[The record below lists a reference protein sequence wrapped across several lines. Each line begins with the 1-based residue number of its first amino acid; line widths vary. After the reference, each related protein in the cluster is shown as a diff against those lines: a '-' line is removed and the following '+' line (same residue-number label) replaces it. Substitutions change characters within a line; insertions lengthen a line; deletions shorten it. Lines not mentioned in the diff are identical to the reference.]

1 MNARDAELTEDGGNI
16 EIRVPI
22 ASRDM
27 LDTIIEL
34 EFKEEIHWDGVEGKE
49 NDVYGLGDGLN
60 RPGADTEPAQNINY
74 SRGRKSIRRRGI
86 NEVLKLAY
94 SAGGRAL
101 SGNRDPLPVPAIV
114 SCFPHIPPPSF
125 S

>member
-1 MNARDAELTEDGGNI
+1 MNARDAELTEDGCNI

-49 NDVYGLGDGLN
+49 NDVYGLGDGL
-60 RPGADTEPAQNINY
+60 
-74 SRGRKSIRRRGI
+74 K
-86 NEVLKLAY
+86 
-94 SAGGRAL
+94 
-101 SGNRDPLPVPAIV
+101 
-114 SCFPHIPPPSF
+114 
-125 S
+125 